1 MSGIIYTFVLYLT
14 TVGEVGSVNIVL
26 MVAEG
31 GLLRV
36 YFGDGNSRVFYTLI
50 YTNKKFPQHND
61 IRRLYLLFTR
71 M

>member
-31 GLLRV
+31 GLQGVL
-36 YFGDGNSRVFYTLI
+36 YFNI
-50 YTNKKFPQHND
+50 YK
-61 IRRLYLLFTR
+61 
-71 M
+71 